1 MFPGPKSGQKIL
13 PKNGIFRRPR
23 FIPMFYSKG
32 GTVSLSRW
40 IIYNHTTPCPNSFAN
55 QERFIIR
62 PAPKTPLSYI
72 YAETVLPPSTFGSK
86 SGMSDK
92 MLLD

>member
-1 MFPGPKSGQKIL
+1 
-13 PKNGIFRRPR
+13 
-23 FIPMFYSKG
+23 MFYSKG
-32 GTVSLSRW
+32 GTVSLARW
-40 IIYNHTTPCPNSFAN
+40 MIYNHTTPCPNSFAN

-72 YAETVLPPSTFGSK
+72 YAGTVLPPSTFGSK